1 MSELLQQIE
10 SESRSYESPHPE
22 QLQEMDT
29 EALKE
34 GVSRLCA
41 QLEKYEDDKR
51 AISGSYGS
59 LIKRLKAD
67 LRAVNRE
74 IRNREEVMRSE
85 GSESV
90 SIKSV
95 QSFPVQ

>member
-1 MSELLQQIE
+1 MSELLQKIE

-29 EALKE
+29 EELKE
-34 GVSRLCA
+34 GVTRLCA

-59 LIKRLKAD
+59 LIKRMKAD

-74 IRNREEVMRSE
+74 IRNREESVHSTE
-85 GSESV
+85 NKVLIESV
-90 SIKSV
+90 EA
-95 QSFPVQ
+95 FPVQ